1 MVNDVKIRVPRKPRK
16 KKCAKCGLTK
26 QAEKHFAKHSGSS
39 DGRASYCNTCRNA
52 LNTKR
57 RKENAGF
64 RLKHHIATR
73 CLKQLKATPGG
84 TPEELTKNLESYLG
98 YRIWQLR
105 IKLDNELRRNE
116 GINLKEAIEQ
126 GYHLDHIKPLSSFDV
141 KSASCP
147 EFVACWAIDNLR
159 MIPADEN
166 LAKGAKQD
174 FYGPNSQG
182 VT

>member
-1 MVNDVKIRVPRKPRK
+1 MARKPRK

-26 QAEKHFAKHSGSS
+26 LAEKQFAKHSGSS

-73 CLKQLKATPGG
+73 CLKQLKSTPNG
-84 TPEELTKNLESYLG
+84 TPPELTRHLETYLG

-105 IKLDNELRRNE
+105 IKLDNELRKNE
-116 GINLKEAIEQ
+116 GINLKDAIEE
-126 GYHLDHIKPLSSFDV
+126 GYHLDHIRPLSSFKPQRAGD
-141 KSASCP
+141 
-147 EFVACWAIDNLR
+147 EQFVACWAIKNLK
-159 MIPADEN
+159 MIPAAEN
-166 LAKGAKQD
+166 LSKGAKTD
-174 FYGPNSQG
+174 FYKDAATASEE
-182 VT
+182 T